1 MKNQRQKKIL
11 ELIAKYE
18 IETQDE
24 LTNLLCNNGFNA
36 TQATVS
42 RDIKELR
49 LVKIS
54 TGSDASSNVKYKYA
68 ENNLSG
74 EIDTRLRG
82 RFKNILSDT
91 VISVKCASN
100 IVVLKT
106 YAGMAQ
112 GAGAVID
119 ALDVPTL
126 IGSVAGDD
134 TVIIIMASDSD
145 AVDFSKKLAKSIK
158 S

>member
-1 MKNQRQKKIL
+1 MKNLRQKKIL
-11 ELIAKYE
+11 ELIEKYD

-24 LTNLLCNNGFNA
+24 LTQLLEKNGFTA

-42 RDIKELR
+42 RDIKQLR
-49 LVKIS
+49 LVKVS
-54 TGSDASSNVKYKYA
+54 TGGSSDVKYKYA
-68 ENNLSG
+68 SNNLSS
-74 EIDTRLRG
+74 EIDSRLG
-82 RFKNILSDT
+82 NKFKNILAET
-91 VISVKCASN
+91 VISIKYASN

-134 TVIIIMASDSD
+134 NVIIIMTTEED
-145 AVDFSKKLAKSIK
+145 AKDFTKKLQKSIK

>member
-1 MKNQRQKKIL
+1 MKNLRQKKIL
-11 ELIAKYE
+11 EIIEKYDV
-18 IETQDE
+18 ETQGD
-24 LTNLLCNNGFNA
+24 LTKLLEKNGISA

-49 LVKIS
+49 LIKIS
-54 TGSDASSNVKYKYA
+54 TGGSSDVKYKYA
-68 ENNLSG
+68 ANNLSS
-74 EIDTRLRG
+74 EIDTRLG
-82 RFKNILSDT
+82 NKFKNILSET
-91 VISVKCASN
+91 IVSVKYASN
-100 IVVLKT
+100 IVVMKT

-134 TVIIIMASDSD
+134 TVIIVMTSEDD
-145 AVDFSKKLAKSIK
+145 AKDFTKKLSKSIK

>member
-11 ELIAKYE
+11 ELIEQYD
-18 IETQDE
+18 IETQGE
-24 LTNLLCNNGFNA
+24 LTQLLCKNGFPS

-49 LVKIS
+49 LGKVS
-54 TGSDASSNVKYKYA
+54 TGGGSDVKYKYA
-68 ENNLSG
+68 SNNLSS
-74 EIDTRLRG
+74 EIDSRLG
-82 RFKNILSDT
+82 NKFKNILSET
-91 VISVKCASN
+91 VTSIKYAQN
-100 IVVLKT
+100 IVVLRT

-134 TVIIIMASDSD
+134 TVIIVMTTEED
-145 AVDFSKKLAKSIK
+145 AKDFTKKLQKSIK

>member
-1 MKNQRQKKIL
+1 MKNKRQKKIL
-11 ELIAKYE
+11 ELIELYDV
-18 IETQDE
+18 ETQGE
-24 LTNLLCNNGFNA
+24 LTQLLEKNGFSA

-49 LVKIS
+49 LVKVS
-54 TGSDASSNVKYKYA
+54 TSGSSDVKYKYA
-68 ENNLSG
+68 SNNLSS
-74 EIDTRLRG
+74 EIDSRLG
-82 RFKNILSDT
+82 NKFKNILSET
-91 VISVKCASN
+91 VTSIRYASN

-119 ALDVPTL
+119 ALEAPTL

-134 TVIIIMASDSD
+134 TVIIVMSSEDD
-145 AVDFSKKLAKSIK
+145 AKDFTKKLQKSIK

>member
-1 MKNQRQKKIL
+1 MKNLRQKKIL
-11 ELIAKYE
+11 ELINKYD
-18 IETQDE
+18 IETQGE
-24 LTNLLCNNGFNA
+24 LTQLLEKNGFTA

-49 LVKIS
+49 LIKVS
-54 TGSDASSNVKYKYA
+54 TSGSSDVKYKYA
-68 ENNLSG
+68 ANSLST
-74 EIDTRLRG
+74 EIDSRLG
-82 RFKNILSDT
+82 NRFKNILSET
-91 VISVKCASN
+91 VVSVKYASN

-112 GAGAVID
+112 GAGAAID
-119 ALDVPTL
+119 ALEVPTL

-134 TVIIIMASDSD
+134 NVIIIMATEDD
-145 AVDFSKKLAKSIK
+145 AKDFTKKLQKSIK

>member
-1 MKNQRQKKIL
+1 
-11 ELIAKYE
+11 
-18 IETQDE
+18 
-24 LTNLLCNNGFNA
+24 
-36 TQATVS
+36 
-42 RDIKELR
+42 
-49 LVKIS
+49 
-54 TGSDASSNVKYKYA
+54 
-68 ENNLSG
+68 
-74 EIDTRLRG
+74 
-82 RFKNILSDT
+82 
-91 VISVKCASN
+91 
-100 IVVLKT
+100 
-106 YAGMAQ
+106 MAQ

>member
-1 MKNQRQKKIL
+1 MKNKRQKKIL
-11 ELIAKYE
+11 ELIELYDV
-18 IETQDE
+18 ETQGE
-24 LTNLLCNNGFNA
+24 LTQLLEKNGFAA

-49 LVKIS
+49 LVKVS
-54 TGSDASSNVKYKYA
+54 TSGSSDVKYKYA
-68 ENNLSG
+68 SNNLSS
-74 EIDTRLRG
+74 EIDSRLG
-82 RFKNILSDT
+82 NKFKNILSET
-91 VISVKCASN
+91 VTSIRYASN

-119 ALDVPTL
+119 ALEAPTL

-134 TVIIIMASDSD
+134 TVIIVMSSEDD
-145 AVDFSKKLAKSIK
+145 AKDFTKKLQKSIK

>member
-1 MKNQRQKKIL
+1 MKSQRQKKIL
-11 ELIAKYE
+11 ELISKYE
-18 IETQDE
+18 IETQEE
-24 LTNLLCNNGFNA
+24 LTQLLCNNGFTA
-36 TQATVS
+36 TQATIS

-49 LVKIS
+49 LIKIS
-54 TGSDASSNVKYKYA
+54 TGADASSGVKYRYA
-68 ENNLSG
+68 VNNLSG
-74 EIDTRLRG
+74 EIDTRLGG

-119 ALDVPTL
+119 ALEVPTL

-134 TVIIIMASDSD
+134 TVIIVMATESD
-145 AVDFSKKLAKSIK
+145 AVDFSKKLSKSIK

>member
-1 MKNQRQKKIL
+1 MKNLRQKKIL
-11 ELIAKYE
+11 ELIEKYE
-18 IETQDE
+18 IETQEE
-24 LTNLLCNNGFNA
+24 LTQLLEKNGIPA
-36 TQATVS
+36 TQATIS
-42 RDIKELR
+42 RDIKQLR
-49 LVKIS
+49 LIKVS
-54 TGSDASSNVKYKYA
+54 TSGSSDVRYKYA
-68 ENNLSG
+68 SNNLSS
-74 EIDTRLRG
+74 EIDTRLG
-82 RFKNILSDT
+82 NKFKNILSET
-91 VISVKCASN
+91 VISIKYASN

-134 TVIIIMASDSD
+134 NVIIVMATEEDPK
-145 AVDFSKKLAKSIK
+145 DFTKKLQKSIK

>member
-11 ELIAKYE
+11 ELITKYE

-24 LTNLLCNNGFNA
+24 LTQLLCSNGFNA

-49 LVKIS
+49 LVKVS
-54 TGSDASSNVKYKYA
+54 TGSNAASTVKYKYA

-74 EIDTRLRG
+74 EIDSRLGG

-134 TVIIIMASDSD
+134 TVIIVMASEAD

>member
-1 MKNQRQKKIL
+1 MKSQRQKKIL
-11 ELIAKYE
+11 ELIEKYD

-24 LTNLLCNNGFNA
+24 LTQLLEKNGFSA

-49 LVKIS
+49 LVKVNS
-54 TGSDASSNVKYKYA
+54 TSDSGVRYKYA
-68 ENNLSG
+68 ANNLTS
-74 EIDTRLRG
+74 EIDTRLG
-82 RFKNILSDT
+82 GKFKNILSET
-91 VISVKCASN
+91 VISVKHAVN

-119 ALDVPTL
+119 ALDVQTL
-126 IGSVAGDD
+126 VGSVAGDD
-134 TVIIIMASDSD
+134 TVIIIMATEED
-145 AVDFSKKLAKSIK
+145 AKDFAKKLSKSIK

>member
-11 ELIAKYE
+11 ELIATYD

-24 LTNLLCNNGFNA
+24 LTQLLQKGGFSA

-49 LVKIS
+49 LIKVS
-54 TGSDASSNVKYKYA
+54 TCGSSDVKYKYA
-68 ENNLSG
+68 ANNLSS
-74 EIDTRLRG
+74 EIDTRLSN
-82 RFKNILSDT
+82 RFKNILSET
-91 VISVKCASN
+91 VISVKYAMN

-112 GAGAVID
+112 GAGAAID

-134 TVIIIMASDSD
+134 NVIIVMATEDD
-145 AVDFSKKLAKSIK
+145 AKDFTKKLQKSIK

>member
-1 MKNQRQKKIL
+1 MKTQRQKKIL
-11 ELIAKYE
+11 ELIEKYD
-18 IETQDE
+18 IETQGE
-24 LTNLLCNNGFNA
+24 LTQLLEKNGFA
-36 TQATVS
+36 STQATVS

-49 LVKIS
+49 LIKVS
-54 TGSDASSNVKYKYA
+54 TGGSSDVKYKYA
-68 ENNLSG
+68 ANTLSG
-74 EIDTRLRG
+74 EIDSRLG
-82 RFKNILSDT
+82 NIFKNILNET
-91 VISVKCASN
+91 VVSVKYAQN

-134 TVIIIMASDSD
+134 TVISVMASEDD
-145 AVDFSKKLAKSIK
+145 AKDFTKKLSKSIK